1 MALIRRLLIMIVG
14 IAFLGAVGV
23 ALVPFAP
30 RVADA
35 VAPILSGTMAK
46 IAPVAAPA
54 EPGRF
59 SVTERPDLRPM
70 LPREFAYEP
79 PRLSGVVDRETPD
92 RSGPRPW
99 QVYVPDGLGDGP
111 APVVVLLHGS
121 GRDGRSMIHMWMQ
134 VAATEG
140 VILVGLNGLEE
151 GWQQSLLSDAFLDA
165 VLAEVATL
173 HPVDDTRV
181 YLFGH
186 SAGSRAAQVLANHAP
201 GRWRAVATH
210 AGTVDPS
217 QLRRVADAPPVRHY
231 LGTED
236 HIFDVATAMAAGEGV
251 AALGQDHELVLV
263 PGHTHWF
270 YVGGPIFA
278 ADAWAW
284 FESL

>member
-1 MALIRRLLIMIVG
+1 MAVIRRLLMLIVG
-14 IAFLGAVGV
+14 IAFLGAVGM

-35 VAPILSGTMAK
+35 VAPIVSNVMAK
-46 IAPVAAPA
+46 VAPVAAPF
-54 EPGRF
+54 ETGRF

-70 LPREFAYEP
+70 LPRQFSYET
-79 PRLSGVVDRETPD
+79 PRLSGVVDRQTPD
-92 RSGPRPW
+92 RSGPRQW
-99 QVYVPDGLGDGP
+99 QLYLPDSLADTP
-111 APVVVLLHGS
+111 APLVVLLHGS

-134 VAATEG
+134 VAAAEG
-140 VILVGLNGLEE
+140 VILVGLNGLEQ
-151 GWQQSLLSDAFLDA
+151 GWQQSLLSDAFLDS
-165 VLAEVATL
+165 VLAEVAAM
-173 HPVDDTRV
+173 HPVDDTRI

-186 SAGSRAAQVLANHAP
+186 SAGSRAAQVLANRAP
-201 GRWRAVATH
+201 DRWRAVATH

-236 HIFDVATAMAAGEGV
+236 HIFDVATAMTAGERV
-251 AALGQDHELVLV
+251 AALGQDHDLVLV

-270 YVGGPIFA
+270 YVGGPLFA